1 MCFSLSLQAKVM
13 EMEHPLTLLQGLNT
27 EAKVRDIHIAIQ
39 RDIEQMCMCGFTTQ
53 HLSDS
58 EFQCFADLDEVT
70 FRAKIN
76 GTVNAASS
84 EIIGYIE
91 LWIEGEITIRVQSV
105 RLSIDSTC
113 YPVAIVSYA
122 DARCMAGSPQP
133 TEPPVISPSDY
144 IESPTESPTSDD
156 TESPTQAAQSDNT
169 AAITGGVVVAVVL
182 IVVIAITV
190 IAIVILVLKNR
201 RASITLQKEG

>member
-1 MCFSLSLQAKVM
+1 
-13 EMEHPLTLLQGLNT
+13 
-27 EAKVRDIHIAIQ
+27 
-39 RDIEQMCMCGFTTQ
+39 MCGFTTQ

-76 GTVNAASS
+76 GTANAASS

-91 LWIEGEITIRVQSV
+91 QWIEGEITIRVQSV
-105 RLSIDSTC
+105 RLTIDSTC

-122 DARCMAGSPQP
+122 DPRCMAGSPQP
-133 TEPPVISPSDY
+133 TETLVISP
-144 IESPTESPTSDD
+144 SDD

-169 AAITGGVVVAVVL
+169 AAIIGGVVAVVL
-182 IVVIAITV
+182 ILAMAITIIV
-190 IAIVILVLKNR
+190 IVILVLKNR

>member
-1 MCFSLSLQAKVM
+1 
-13 EMEHPLTLLQGLNT
+13 
-27 EAKVRDIHIAIQ
+27 
-39 RDIEQMCMCGFTTQ
+39 MCGFTTQ

-76 GTVNAASS
+76 GTVNAAST

-105 RLSIDSTC
+105 RLTIDSTC

-122 DARCMAGSPQP
+122 DLRCRAGSPQP
-133 TEPPVISPSDY
+133 TETPVISP
-144 IESPTESPTSDD
+144 SDD
-156 TESPTQAAQSDNT
+156 TESPTQPAQSDNT
-169 AAITGGVVVAVVL
+169 AAIIGGVVAVVL
-182 IVVIAITV
+182 ILAIVVAITV
-190 IAIVILVLKNR
+190 IVIVILVLKNR

>member
-1 MCFSLSLQAKVM
+1 
-13 EMEHPLTLLQGLNT
+13 
-27 EAKVRDIHIAIQ
+27 
-39 RDIEQMCMCGFTTQ
+39 MCGFTTQ

-76 GTVNAASS
+76 GTVNAAST
-84 EIIGYIE
+84 EIIGFIE

-122 DARCMAGSPQP
+122 DPRCMAGSPQP
-133 TEPPVISPSDY
+133 TETPMI
-144 IESPTESPTSDD
+144 D

-169 AAITGGVVVAVVL
+169 AAIIGGVVVAVVL
-182 IVVIAITV
+182 IIAIVVAITIIV
-190 IAIVILVLKNR
+190 IVILVLKNR

>member
-1 MCFSLSLQAKVM
+1 
-13 EMEHPLTLLQGLNT
+13 
-27 EAKVRDIHIAIQ
+27 
-39 RDIEQMCMCGFTTQ
+39 MCGFTTQ

-76 GTVNAASS
+76 GTANAAST

-91 LWIEGEITIRVQSV
+91 VWIEGEITIRVQSV

-122 DARCMAGSPQP
+122 DPRCVAGSPQP
-133 TEPPVISPSDY
+133 TETPVISP
-144 IESPTESPTSDD
+144 SDD

-169 AAITGGVVVAVVL
+169 AAIIGGVVVAVVL
-182 IVVIAITV
+182 IIAIVVAITIIV
-190 IAIVILVLKNR
+190 IVILVLKNR
-201 RASITLQKEG
+201 HASITLQKEG

>member
-1 MCFSLSLQAKVM
+1 
-13 EMEHPLTLLQGLNT
+13 
-27 EAKVRDIHIAIQ
+27 
-39 RDIEQMCMCGFTTQ
+39 MCGFTTQ

-91 LWIEGEITIRVQSV
+91 VWVEGEITIRVQSV

-122 DARCMAGSPQP
+122 DPRCMAGSPQS
-133 TEPPVISPSDY
+133 T
-144 IESPTESPTSDD
+144 T
-156 TESPTQAAQSDNT
+156 QSDNT
-169 AAITGGVVVAVVL
+169 AAIIGEVVVAVVL
-182 IVVIAITV
+182 IIAIVVAITIIV
-190 IAIVILVLKNR
+190 IVILVLKNR